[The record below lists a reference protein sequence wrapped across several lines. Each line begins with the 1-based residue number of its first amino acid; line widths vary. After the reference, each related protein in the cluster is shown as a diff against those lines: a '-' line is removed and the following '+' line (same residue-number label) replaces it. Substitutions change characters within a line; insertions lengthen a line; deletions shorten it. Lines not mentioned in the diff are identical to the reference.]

1 MTPNEANSLLT
12 NQPRL
17 HAKAA
22 LPTCSAVIRAI
33 ACDNKMR
40 VVPNR
45 PVSHSNGWTGSS
57 MKWRLMRANLHLKRF
72 ARISLHFMLQA
83 VAKRLRHCIEN
94 SLLLPKTHLPLHKKV
109 SQDALPSCHVS
120 CESRA
125 SSCLLARL

>member
-1 MTPNEANSLLT
+1 MTPNEANSVLT

-83 VAKRLRHCIEN
+83 
-94 SLLLPKTHLPLHKKV
+94 
-109 SQDALPSCHVS
+109 
-120 CESRA
+120 
-125 SSCLLARL
+125 